1 MQNHSF
7 LLTLLIFLPLLGAV
21 SLFLFPKNKQGTHFY
36 HWIAAFWTGLTLFI
50 ALFLLFQY
58 RSNVH
63 TSSVKPLFQFV
74 DRLDWMPALHI
85 QYQVGLDG
93 LNLPMVILTALIVFM
108 AVFASWNILEQS
120 RMYFS
125 LLLVMETGVLGVF
138 TALDLFQFFVMWELE
153 LIPMYF
159 LIGIWGGPRRHYAA
173 IKFILY
179 TMFASALMFLAFLAI
194 YFFSVPQ
201 TFDLVVLLENHHSLL
216 ASMSPA
222 FQMFVL
228 ISLLLCFCIKL
239 PMVPLHTWLPDA
251 HVEAPTA
258 ISVILAGVLLKMG
271 AYGIIRFG
279 FGLFPDLMK
288 QLAVFLAA
296 FGMLN
301 ILYGALLA
309 LAQTDMKRVI
319 AYSSVSH
326 MGFVLLGLAA
336 MNPMGLNGAMLQMF
350 THGTITALLFIFVG
364 IVYDRTHTRVISEL
378 GGLSARMPLASA
390 FFVVAALAS
399 VGAPGM
405 SGFVSEFLVFAG
417 GYGNHL
423 TGSPHFAVQLLTVAS
438 ALGIILGA
446 GYMLWL
452 TQRVFFGHLPERW
465 QNLGDMNRV
474 ETFPV
479 VVLTVLVFVLGF
491 YPALLVD
498 YINPVSE
505 HLVSLLPK
513 KE

>member
-1 MQNHSF
+1 MQTNTF
-7 LLTLLIFLPLLGAV
+7 LLSTLIFLPFLGAL
-21 SLFLFPKNKQGTHFY
+21 SLFLFPKKQQTHFY
-36 HWIAAFWTGLTLFI
+36 HWVAAFWTGLTL
-50 ALFLLFQY
+50 LVSFLVLAQY
-58 RSNVH
+58 RSDLH
-63 TSSVKPLFQFV
+63 SSSAKAVFQLV
-74 DRLDWMPALHI
+74 DRLPWMPAMHI
-85 QYQVGLDG
+85 QYQVGVDG
-93 LNLPMVILTALIVFM
+93 LSLPMVILTALIVFI
-108 AVFASWNILEQS
+108 AVFASWGIFERS
-120 RMYFS
+120 RMYFF

-159 LIGIWGGPRRHYAA
+159 LIGLWGGPRRNYAA

-179 TMFASALMFLAFLAI
+179 TMLASAFMFLAFLAI
-194 YFFSVPQ
+194 YFFSAPQ

-216 ASMSPA
+216 ASLTPT

-296 FGMLN
+296 LGMIN
-301 ILYGALLA
+301 ILYGASLA

-336 MNPMGLNGAMLQMF
+336 MNPMGMNGAILQMF

-364 IVYDRTHTRVISEL
+364 VVYDRTHTRIISEL
-378 GGLSARMPLASA
+378 GGLSSRMPLASA

-405 SGFVSEFLVFAG
+405 SGFVSEFLIFAG
-417 GYGNHL
+417 SYGNAL
-423 TGSPHFAVQLLTVAS
+423 TGAPHFAVQLLTVAS

-446 GYMLWL
+446 GYTLWL
-452 TQRVFFGHLPERW
+452 TQRVFFGGLPERW
-465 QNLGDMNRV
+465 QNLHDMHRV
-474 ETFPV
+474 EIFNV

-498 YINPVSE
+498 YINPASE
-505 HLVSLLPK
+505 QLVSLLPK
-513 KE
+513 